1 MLVYVQIEDAPKVQD
16 ASKSVSMTINLDL
29 IWVENRFTFGPE
41 PFEYFALPSEFRD
54 VLWMP
59 HLQSK
64 GLNSFNILQALDP
77 WKTVY
82 LTNHS
87 EIHYEI
93 KANVNFRCNMKFDFF
108 PMDVNFCPFTMW
120 VDKISMNLN
129 KEIKILD
136 SESMK
141 AEPFISE
148 LWPQETEDGSATF
161 DLVIRRRLNP
171 FIMKYYLPSIGIVF
185 ISQMSFVIHHEQ
197 LPARVAVLV
206 TSFLI
211 LANTISREQVSFGA
225 KIQTISQN
233 VAFKFL
239 NFGFFHQF

>member
-1 MLVYVQIEDAPKVQD
+1 MVLVEIEDAPKVYD
-16 ASKSVSMTINLDL
+16 ASKSISMTIILEL
-29 IWVENRFTFGPE
+29 IWVEDRFTFVPE
-41 PFEYFALPSEFRD
+41 SFEYFALPSEFRD

-77 WKTVY
+77 WQTVY
-82 LTNHS
+82 LTNDS

-120 VDKISMNLN
+120 VDKISMNLSD
-129 KEIKILD
+129 EIKILD

-141 AEPFISE
+141 AEPFHSQ
-148 LWPQETEDGSATF
+148 LWPSEDTEDGSATF

-211 LANTISREQVSFGA
+211 LSNTISREQVSFWRE
-225 KIQTISQN
+225 N
-233 VAFKFL
+233 P
-239 NFGFFHQF
+239 NFNLE